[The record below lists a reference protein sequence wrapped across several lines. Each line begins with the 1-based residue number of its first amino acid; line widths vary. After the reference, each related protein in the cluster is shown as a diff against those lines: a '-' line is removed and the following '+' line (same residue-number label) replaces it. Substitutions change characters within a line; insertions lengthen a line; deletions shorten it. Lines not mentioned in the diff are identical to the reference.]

1 MNRSLASKL
10 ILLVILISTL
20 QINVTLIQAQ
30 SSISSAELITRVTNA
45 YGAFSPD
52 GEKIAYMS
60 NADGDFDI
68 YVRYLDERTVI
79 QLTDAPDRDGTPVWS
94 PDGSQIA
101 FQSFRDGHSQIY
113 LMNADGSNQ
122 HNISNSPA
130 HDEHPFWSSDG
141 RRILFCSDR
150 PHLKGED
157 ESNIDIYEMS
167 SEGSNVQRVTQTAE
181 VETYASWSPDG
192 SKIVCRKILSGGDW
206 EVVVMNSNGSNP
218 INLTNHEGVDGWPV
232 WSPDGK
238 RIAYASEIGDNTRI
252 FIMNADGT
260 NKIQISDDSPTDDR
274 QPSWHSNGK
283 SLLFSRYVWFKGN
296 VWYEASEIYITR
308 ISN

>member
-94 PDGSQIA
+94 PDG
-101 FQSFRDGHSQIY
+101 
-113 LMNADGSNQ
+113 
-122 HNISNSPA
+122 
-130 HDEHPFWSSDG
+130 
-141 RRILFCSDR
+141 
-150 PHLKGED
+150 
-157 ESNIDIYEMS
+157 
-167 SEGSNVQRVTQTAE
+167 
-181 VETYASWSPDG
+181 
-192 SKIVCRKILSGGDW
+192 
-206 EVVVMNSNGSNP
+206 
-218 INLTNHEGVDGWPV
+218 
-232 WSPDGK
+232 K